1 MRPDGQVELGRHQQ
15 HSQDLVQAAKP
26 AGVDLNDVDRTSGD
40 ELLEQNAVLM
50 LWTAPTQRWGSM
62 AASSS
67 QEPRSSP

>member
-1 MRPDGQVELGRHQQ
+1 MLTRHLALGLLG
-15 HSQDLVQAAKP
+15 SALIAAP
-26 AGVDLNDVDRTSGD
+26 A
-40 ELLEQNAVLM
+40 LM